1 MSNGNHGFVPSRDGR
16 RPPGRLAATTGAP
29 GMIAALG
36 CAAIAVGVLVASGTS
51 PSSGSPAGP
60 PHVAAVSAAGE
71 RGESGRPTRRVAVVG
86 DSLVAFA
93 EEEPVPPGDTPG
105 RRFSALAAAAGWQA
119 TIRGVPGATSHDL
132 LPLLAQAAVGAD
144 AVIVSAGSNEAAGL
158 AHGEIS
164 RAAVAGWIGDALD
177 ALAPVPC
184 VIWSTVV
191 TAPNFYW
198 GDPAAPRAVNRLLAA
213 EAARHPNVHL
223 VDWAASLD
231 HHPGWFLPD
240 GLHHSPEGSAAF
252 VEQLGGAAA
261 VCLTGASPAR
271 RAAP

>member
-1 MSNGNHGFVPSRDGR
+1 MRGDRRWRARGVGNQPVERL
-16 RPPGRLAATTGAP
+16 PGRPAACGCGLGGGGARREWP
-29 GMIAALG
+29 PDTSGRGRGRQLG
-36 CAAIAVGVLVASGTS
+36 GLRGRGAG
-51 PSSGSPAGP
+51 SSRRHAGP
-60 PHVAAVSAAGE
+60 A
-71 RGESGRPTRRVAVVG
+71 
-86 DSLVAFA
+86 
-93 EEEPVPPGDTPG
+93 
-105 RRFSALAAAAGWQA
+105 
-119 TIRGVPGATSHDL
+119 GATSHDL